1 MAETIQ
7 MLREQA
13 DSLRRE
19 LRRRDVAEAVAKQ
32 EAVERER
39 QAAQVARQL
48 EREQARDAEL
58 EKSREGAWYNHLI
71 TAKISAGKGQE
82 ALNPHDLKVPASGWP
97 PGDGP
102 ENYGSFGGDWTSAE
116 TPSGLATDTPMAR
129 ALTEMLERQR
139 MVREASP

>member
-39 QAAQVARQL
+39 QAAKAARQV

-58 EKSREGAWYNHLI
+58 EKCREGAWYNYLLS
-71 TAKISAGKGQE
+71 AKIAAGKGQE
-82 ALNPHDLKVPASGWP
+82 VVNPADFKVPAEGWP
-97 PGDGP
+97 PGDAS
-102 ENYGSFGGDWTSAE
+102 ENYGSFGVDWSSAE
-116 TPSGLATDTPMAR
+116 TPGGLASDTPMAR

-139 MVREASP
+139 TVRQATP